1 MRRYA
6 RRRWSLAGLLLTV
19 ASCGGVGG
27 QIGPVD
33 LGLVSSGVELLA
45 AGATKI
51 QREDEVNIGRGAAA
65 RILGQYGAWHDPTL
79 RQYVNL
85 VGQTLVQSIG
95 RDDITY
101 HFTILNDDSVNAF
114 STPGGYVFITLGAL
128 RQMRDEAE
136 LAGVLGHELAHVNQR
151 HVLSEIENR
160 YFARKA
166 GDTAMQALGAY
177 GGRGGAATMSALQA
191 GGPVFSQV
199 ADFATDVIFRS
210 YSRGQEIEADKI
222 GVEYARRAGY
232 HPSGLVIF
240 LEASWER
247 SQRKEEVVSA
257 GLMRSHPIHA
267 ERVGELREH
276 FRATLTE
283 FKGLPRLADRYAL
296 WTRGRI

>member
-1 MRRYA
+1 MNPMRRTGMGRWRGPSGGALVWLLAWSALAHAAGTAEEALA
-6 RRRWSLAGLLLTV
+6 RAMRGALTPGEGQAGEAIFASPRGVTAGLLLTV

-65 RILGQYGAWHDPTL
+65 RILGQYGAWHEPTL

-85 VGQTLVQSIG
+85 VGQTLVQSVG

-114 STPGGYVFITLGAL
+114 STPGGYVFITRGAL

-151 HVLSEIENR
+151 HVLSEIEDR
-160 YFARKA
+160 YFARRA
-166 GDTAMQALGAY
+166 GDTAMQALEAY

-199 ADFATDVIFRS
+199 ADLATEVIFRG
-210 YSRGQEIEADKI
+210 YSRG
-222 GVEYARRAGY
+222 
-232 HPSGLVIF
+232 
-240 LEASWER
+240 
-247 SQRKEEVVSA
+247 
-257 GLMRSHPIHA
+257 
-267 ERVGELREH
+267 
-276 FRATLTE
+276 
-283 FKGLPRLADRYAL
+283 
-296 WTRGRI
+296 RI